1 MSNKENNLFPDD
13 EVENVDQEKE
23 LEKYRKYLKSIQ
35 KYNPLDEEE
44 YLYLTKEMNTIINN
58 NKDNFT
64 EIELLELTQKLDK
77 IELNKDYTIELLEL
91 TKEIKQIINPEKK
104 YNIPK
109 IKQEKNNK
117 KEVIKPLSTTAVLP
131 KINNKVKN
139 KAKEEVKEEPSKKEN
154 KSNGQL
160 TFKELVDKNSE
171 SAKIKHF
178 ATTEIKK
185 LQTVSSNV
193 ETSSKKKE
201 VSKKER
207 VIWSFTFAISVVV
220 FAFLCIRVIIW
231 KIDNKMSGE
240 QIKNIY
246 EIANIEEVVSMGM
259 VTDVTDND
267 IQNNTPAPP
276 PLEETPSQ
284 EPSYWRDDYW
294 YYMSMSM
301 LNANFNELK
310 AINPDTVGW
319 VQVAGTNINYPY
331 VQGSDNNFYLKHSF
345 NRQPNG
351 SGWVFLDYRNDKE
364 EYGKNNILY
373 AHARLDNTMFGSL
386 RMVVTPSWYNN
397 SNNYVVKTST
407 PKYNALWQVF
417 SVYTILPESY
427 YIKTKFSDEEFATF
441 LNTITARSVHDFK
454 VNLSPDDKILTL
466 SSCYDNERRV
476 VLHAKMIRLEEK

>member
-185 LQTVSSNV
+185 LQR
-193 ETSSKKKE
+193 SK
-201 VSKKER
+201 
-207 VIWSFTFAISVVV
+207 
-220 FAFLCIRVIIW
+220 
-231 KIDNKMSGE
+231 
-240 QIKNIY
+240 
-246 EIANIEEVVSMGM
+246 
-259 VTDVTDND
+259 
-267 IQNNTPAPP
+267 
-276 PLEETPSQ
+276 
-284 EPSYWRDDYW
+284 
-294 YYMSMSM
+294 
-301 LNANFNELK
+301 
-310 AINPDTVGW
+310 
-319 VQVAGTNINYPY
+319 
-331 VQGSDNNFYLKHSF
+331 
-345 NRQPNG
+345 
-351 SGWVFLDYRNDKE
+351 
-364 EYGKNNILY
+364 
-373 AHARLDNTMFGSL
+373 
-386 RMVVTPSWYNN
+386 
-397 SNNYVVKTST
+397 
-407 PKYNALWQVF
+407 
-417 SVYTILPESY
+417 
-427 YIKTKFSDEEFATF
+427 
-441 LNTITARSVHDFK
+441 
-454 VNLSPDDKILTL
+454 
-466 SSCYDNERRV
+466 
-476 VLHAKMIRLEEK
+476 